1 MASDASFIEYVAEQ
15 AALGERLTWRK
26 MFGEYA
32 LYVDAKVV
40 ALVCDNQVFVK
51 PTPAGQELAPAAA
64 ALPPYP
70 GAKPHLRLCDELD
83 DGDLLAR
90 LLLATA
96 EALPA
101 AKVRTRKAAVAPA
114 AGKQGKA
121 ARKLR

>member
-1 MASDASFIEYVAEQ
+1 MATDASFVEYVAEQ
-15 AALGERLTWRK
+15 AALGERLAWRK

-51 PTPAGQELAPAAA
+51 PTPAGQELAPSAT

-90 LLLATA
+90 LLIATA

-101 AKVRTRKAAVAPA
+101 AKVRSKKPA
-114 AGKQGKA
+114 A
-121 ARKLR
+121 ARKQRTARRDSR